1 MEKMTEDRRNRGIV
15 IGVLCAVILF
25 MSIGFA
31 AISTRLTLTGTATV
45 GSTWNVEITGIEKT
59 DASTAGATDAAAP
72 SFTATTA
79 TFNVELAQPGDKAVY
94 NVTVEN
100 KGTIAAKLSDIASTL
115 DSSKDSKDA
124 LTLTVTGVE
133 EGAVLEAGKTHVF
146 TMTAEY
152 KETAQNDLAPTDGDQ
167 EVISVTLD
175 YDQN

>member
-1 MEKMTEDRRNRGIV
+1 MKKMTEDRKSRGIV

-45 GSTWNVEITGIEKT
+45 GSTWNVEITGIEKMDT
-59 DASTAGATDAAAP
+59 STVGATDATAP

-79 TFNVELAQPGDKAVY
+79 TFDVDLAQPGDKAVY
-94 NVTVEN
+94 QVTVEN
-100 KGTIAAKLSDIASTL
+100 KGTIDAKLSDIVSTL
-115 DSSKDSKDA
+115 NDSKDAKDA

-133 EGAVLEAGKTHVF
+133 KDAVLQAGKTHVF

-152 KETAQNDLAPTDGDQ
+152 KATAQNDLAPADGDQ
-167 EVISVTLD
+167 EVITVTLD
-175 YDQN
+175 YNQN

>member
-1 MEKMTEDRRNRGIV
+1 MKKMTEDRKSRGIV

-59 DASTAGATDAAAP
+59 NDSTVGATDATAP

-79 TFNVELAQPGDKAVY
+79 TFDVDLAQPGDKAVY
-94 NVTVEN
+94 QVTVEN
-100 KGTIAAKLSDIASTL
+100 KGTIDAKLSDIVSTL
-115 DSSKDSKDA
+115 DDSKDAKDA

-133 EGAVLEAGKTHVF
+133 KDAVLQAGKTHVF

-152 KETAQNDLAPTDGDQ
+152 KATAQNDLAPADGDQ
-167 EVISVTLD
+167 EVITVTLD
-175 YDQN
+175 YNQN

>member
-1 MEKMTEDRRNRGIV
+1 MKKMTEDRKSRGVI

-45 GSTWNVEITGIEKT
+45 GSTWNVEITGIEKMDT
-59 DASTAGATDAAAP
+59 STVGATDATAP

-79 TFNVELAQPGDKAVY
+79 TFDVDLAQPGDKAVY
-94 NVTVEN
+94 QVTVEN
-100 KGTIAAKLSDIASTL
+100 KGTIDAKLSDIVSTL
-115 DSSKDSKDA
+115 NDSKDAKDA

-133 EGAVLEAGKTHVF
+133 KDAVLQAGKTHVF

-152 KETAQNDLAPTDGDQ
+152 KATAQNDLAPADGDQ
-167 EVISVTLD
+167 EVITVTLD
-175 YDQN
+175 YNQN